1 MTKNLFTFNEYLKKK
16 KNDKNTSIVIALF
29 VLIGF
34 IVLIYSIFILIFRE
48 PSVLLANIVVVAIFI
63 GLFTSVGIIMSKRIL
78 N

>member
-34 IVLIYSIFILIFRE
+34 IVLVYSIFILIFRE

-63 GLFTSVGIIMSKRIL
+63 GFFTSVGIITSKRI
-78 N
+78 